1 MFENLVTSR
10 WRCFERAWNLTGG
23 SRLLGVG
30 LEVHSLALLF
40 HNSGSLK
47 SEASHTFLLLPAP
60 THFLTMLCCCP
71 ISSCELRERITT
83 LTSLVRD
90 LVILMKAGGWSPSGC
105 AHFRPS
111 LHCSPGNCLCLS
123 ADHHCTHGS
132 YQYSSH
138 LQKQRK
144 YQIAWCFPNFF
155 FSDSKLGQNYQIVAP
170 LTVLEQ
176 RLASLFGKGSHQKY
190 L

>member
-30 LEVHSLALLF
+30 LEAHSLALLF

-90 LVILMKAGGWSPSGC
+90 LVILMKAGAG
-105 AHFRPS
+105 
-111 LHCSPGNCLCLS
+111 
-123 ADHHCTHGS
+123 HHQDVPTS
-132 YQYSSH
+132 
-138 LQKQRK
+138 
-144 YQIAWCFPNFF
+144 
-155 FSDSKLGQNYQIVAP
+155 AP
-170 LTVLEQ
+170 LFTAPLATVSASGLTTTVLTVPINTSVICRSRESI
-176 RLASLFGKGSHQKY
+176 R
-190 L
+190 